1 MALIRIEPKQDN
13 ASGDFYLEIYHPH
26 DAAVPFIT
34 TQPRYK
40 SAAMAETDVIAI
52 LAAAASS
59 VRG

>member
-1 MALIRIEPKQDN
+1 MALIRIEPRQDP

-26 DAAVPFIT
+26 DAAAPFVT
-34 TQPRYK
+34 TPPRYR

-59 VRG
+59 AQ